1 MSSKGSLR
9 DHPCHASLRACLPGV
24 RTKARLAR
32 TCIALATVFGVTTFA
47 CSKPRPAEAPR
58 SEALPQQRLVERAA
72 AALARMRDNPKFAS
86 MEPFLE
92 KARAVMI
99 FPRLIKAS
107 LLFGGE
113 GGNGVLIARSPDGSW
128 SDPAFYSL
136 GAPSVGLQIGYQE
149 ATVILFV
156 MDDVAF
162 RTMLGS
168 SVALGA
174 NTTVAVGD
182 IGDAEKAEGEVIDKP
197 IYQLVEAG
205 GVFAG
210 VSLDGYVIAPRSRH
224 NFAYYGASGSPTA
237 ILLDRSVS
245 NHEARVLHDAL
256 GAGRRATP

>member
-1 MSSKGSLR
+1 MSSKGSLQ
-9 DHPCHASLRACLPGV
+9 DHRRHASPRAGV
-24 RTKARLAR
+24 PRVRMKAHLAR
-32 TCIALATVFGVTTFA
+32 TCIALATVFGVTTPA
-47 CSKPRPAEAPR
+47 CSKPHPAESPR
-58 SEALPQQRLVERAA
+58 SEALPQQRIVERAA
-72 AALARMRDNPKFAS
+72 AVLVRMRDNPKSTS

-92 KARAVMI
+92 KARAVVI

-149 ATVILFV
+149 ATVVLFV

-168 SVALGA
+168 SIVLGA

-182 IGDAEKAEGEVIDKP
+182 IGDADKAGGEVIDKP

-224 NFAYYGASGSPTA
+224 NFAYYGPSGSPTA
-237 ILLDRSVS
+237 ILLDRSVT
-245 NHEARVLHDAL
+245 NPEARVLHDAL
-256 GAGRRATP
+256 RARRRVTP

>member
-1 MSSKGSLR
+1 MSSKGVKV
-9 DHPCHASLRACLPGV
+9 H
-24 RTKARLAR
+24 LAR
-32 TCIALATVFGVTTFA
+32 TCIALATAFGVTTPA
-47 CSKPRPAEAPR
+47 CSKPHPAESPSSA
-58 SEALPQQRLVERAA
+58 AVPQQRIVERAA
-72 AALARMRDNPKFAS
+72 QALVRMRENPKFAS

-92 KARAVMI
+92 KARAVII

-113 GGNGVLIARSPDGSW
+113 GGNGVLIARSPDGAW

-168 SVALGA
+168 SIALGA

-182 IGDAEKAEGEVIDKP
+182 IGDADKAEGEVIDKP
-197 IYQLVEAG
+197 IYQLAEAG

-224 NFAYYGASGSPTA
+224 NFAYYGPSGSPTA
-237 ILLDRSVS
+237 ILLDRSVT
-245 NHEARVLHDAL
+245 NPDARVLHEAL
-256 GAGRRATP
+256 GPSQRATP